1 MSSRA
6 LMPSTDRLG
15 SFSAGAS
22 RTNFIE
28 RCDPLPFESEDSDE
42 GTGPYRRFRFSVCNH
57 PDGMQAIFDICVH
70 GEGETVTLSKTDWY
84 RLYCHAMVQQLP
96 DSAFEEVVEALN
108 RMYEFYHESPALLI
122 PPPPPQSVRA
132 RITGSYTAP
141 VYPFMED

>member
-1 MSSRA
+1 
-6 LMPSTDRLG
+6 
-15 SFSAGAS
+15 
-22 RTNFIE
+22 
-28 RCDPLPFESEDSDE
+28 
-42 GTGPYRRFRFSVCNH
+42 
-57 PDGMQAIFDICVH
+57 MQAIFDICVH